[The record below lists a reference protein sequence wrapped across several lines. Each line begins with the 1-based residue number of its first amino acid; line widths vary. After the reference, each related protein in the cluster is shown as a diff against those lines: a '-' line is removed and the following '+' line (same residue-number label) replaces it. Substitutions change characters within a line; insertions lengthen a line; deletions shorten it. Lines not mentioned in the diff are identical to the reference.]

1 MKDLI
6 EQIKNDVNELE
17 MWSVNHDDKE
27 LIEIVTLKRVITS
40 LFPDIEDRGDD
51 SAKIEMVDF

>member
-6 EQIKNDVNELE
+6 EQIKSDVNELE